1 MHYGYSCSIHIIHVH
16 FIQPLE
22 SSTIDSEP
30 VCVEDTL
37 AKLKGMIINLLSTC
51 CTFALT
57 LLITEMR
64 PITPHYQEHNKK
76 VTREEFLRV
85 CPQT

>member
-22 SSTIDSEP
+22 PSTIDSET

-37 AKLKGMIINLLSTC
+37 AKLKGMII
-51 CTFALT
+51 
-57 LLITEMR
+57 
-64 PITPHYQEHNKK
+64 
-76 VTREEFLRV
+76 
-85 CPQT
+85 